1 MASKAKL
8 TTRSQV
14 TTSVTSDNLGK
25 GTELTF
31 AEMDSNLINLRDQT
45 IGIVADDSSTIN
57 IGAGDNLYIQGGT
70 NVTTATNSDGSVT
83 INSTASASG
92 LGDLTAS
99 GSSITSPSNADF
111 TINSSGTGN
120 VIIEKLIIRDGPSSA
135 NSITTESGYGLNL
148 TATNG
153 NMSLTANAISM
164 SSSLHVGLGGVDSGG
179 ILIEDNTIKTA
190 RSNENLEIAPAGTGS
205 LHVQTSLAVT
215 GASTL
220 DGVTI
225 TDNTISTNASNANLE
240 INANGSGEV
249 VLENLNVAGSGAT
262 VTGIADED
270 AMGSNSA
277 VKLATQQSIKAYADT
292 KSVLTG
298 STNNTITTVTGAN
311 ALQGEAN
318 LTFDGSTLAVTG
330 AATVST
336 TLGVTGASTLDGVLI
351 SDNHISSAA
360 SNADL
365 HIDTSGTG
373 NIISNAPIVGIGD
386 GATTATGGGNIILTD
401 QADGHF
407 QTSADGKV
415 GMLDPSGLQIDSAG
429 SWHYTQI
436 ALNSFSTNGY
446 NSLWSTRSRD
456 NNHGVNEYLEAGDT
470 IFNFFAAGWN
480 GDTDGT
486 GYYSANAQVDMFA
499 SEQHDIN
506 NRGGGINMRTINTG
520 ATSGAT
526 IKFEMTDN
534 VVIRNP
540 KAATTAALAVEGSIR
555 LKNTSN
561 PSNVTDSAH
570 IFAKDDGSTS
580 EVYVR
585 DEAGNETKISPHN
598 QSGEWEYY
606 SKNVNTGKVF
616 RVNMESLIKEV
627 ERLSGKTFIEQ
638 E

>member
-8 TTRSQV
+8 ITRSASS
-14 TTSVTSDNLGK
+14 TSVTSDNLGK

-31 AEMDSNLINLRDQT
+31 AEMDSNLINLRDQSF
-45 IGIVADDSSTIN
+45 GLAADDSATIQVASGDTLY
-57 IGAGDNLYIQGGT
+57 IRGGAGIS
-70 NVTTATNSDGSVT
+70 TATNSSGELTITSSFLESSLGSFELGADGVISNKVT
-83 INSTASASG
+83 NQGIKMAPNGTGDFMIDSHSIRVGDEDAAVEIMSNGTQDFKIKVGDVSGSHIVLNGNSNITLTADSNKDIDVVLNGNGKLDVGGGLGIDVDTQIVVDGLLLKNTEISSTASDAP
-92 LGDLTAS
+92 
-99 GSSITSPSNADF
+99 IEISP
-111 TINSSGTGN
+111 SGTGHILLN
-120 VIIEKLIIRDGPSSA
+120 ADSD
-135 NSITTESGYGLNL
+135 ITGAL
-148 TATNG
+148 T
-153 NMSLTANAISM
+153 
-164 SSSLHVGLGGVDSGG
+164 
-179 ILIEDNTIKTA
+179 
-190 RSNENLEIAPAGTGS
+190 
-205 LHVQTSLAVT
+205 VT

-220 DGVTI
+220 DGV
-225 TDNTISTNASNANLE
+225 S
-240 INANGSGEV
+240 
-249 VLENLNVAGSGAT
+249 
-262 VTGIADED
+262 
-270 AMGSNSA
+270 
-277 VKLATQQSIKAYADT
+277 
-292 KSVLTG
+292 
-298 STNNTITTVTGAN
+298 
-311 ALQGEAN
+311 
-318 LTFDGSTLAVTG
+318 
-330 AATVST
+330 
-336 TLGVTGASTLDGVLI
+336 I

-407 QTSADGKV
+407 QTTADGKV

-446 NSLWSTRSRD
+446 NSLWATRS
-456 NNHGVNEYLEAGDT
+456 NSNTHGTNAYLDSGDV
-470 IFNFFAAGWN
+470 IFNFFGAGWN

-486 GYYSANAQVDMFA
+486 GYYSGNAIVDLYA
-499 SEQHDIN
+499 SEAHSISA
-506 NRGGGINMRTINTG
+506 RGGGVRVKTINTG
-520 ATSGAT
+520 ATSSGTTKLDINDTVT
-526 IKFEMTDN
+526 IQ
-534 VVIRNP
+534 NP
-540 KAATTAALAVEGSIR
+540 KAATTAALSVEGSIR

>member
-1 MASKAKL
+1 MPAKAKL
-8 TTRSQV
+8 VTR
-14 TTSVTSDNLGK
+14 TSSSSSVSSDNLGK
-25 GTELTF
+25 GSELTF
-31 AEMDSNLINLRDQT
+31 AEMDGNLINLRDAT
-45 IGIVADDSSTIN
+45 IGFASDDSTTN
-57 IGAGDNLYIQGGT
+57 NLTMGDTLKVAGGVGI
-70 NVTTATNSDGSVT
+70 TTAISGDVLTITNSNDT
-83 INSTASASG
+83 
-92 LGDLTAS
+92 GDLTIN
-99 GSSITSPSNADF
+99 GSTITAPSNADLTLEPGGTGEIHLKTDSDSF
-111 TINSSGTGN
+111 VYVGDTTANNYFSFLPSSGNLRWNSSGATDFILSHNNGGSITISEAGGTGAITVSPHSTEATLFGSGSHN
-120 VIIEKLIIRDGPSSA
+120 GTITSNGAHDLIIGT
-135 NSITTESGYGLNL
+135 NNL
-148 TATNG
+148 TN
-153 NMSLTANAISM
+153 
-164 SSSLHVGLGGVDSGG
+164 
-179 ILIEDNTIKTA
+179 
-190 RSNENLEIAPAGTGS
+190 AGTITLTDGADGNITLLCNGTGTITCS
-205 LHVQTSLAVT
+205 SPVSMASTLAVT

-220 DGVTI
+220 DGV
-225 TDNTISTNASNANLE
+225 S
-240 INANGSGEV
+240 
-249 VLENLNVAGSGAT
+249 
-262 VTGIADED
+262 
-270 AMGSNSA
+270 
-277 VKLATQQSIKAYADT
+277 
-292 KSVLTG
+292 
-298 STNNTITTVTGAN
+298 
-311 ALQGEAN
+311 
-318 LTFDGSTLAVTG
+318 
-330 AATVST
+330 
-336 TLGVTGASTLDGVLI
+336 I

-407 QTSADGKV
+407 QTTADGKV

-446 NSLWSTRSRD
+446 NSMWSTRS
-456 NNHGVNEYLEAGDT
+456 NSNTHGTNAYLDEGDV
-470 IFNFFAAGWN
+470 IFNFFGAGWN

-486 GYYSANAQVDMFA
+486 GYYSGNAIVDLYA
-499 SEQHDIN
+499 SEAHDAS
-506 NRGGGINMRTINTG
+506 NRGGGFRVKTINTG
-520 ATSGAT
+520 ASAT
-526 IKFEMTDN
+526 ATTKLYIDDT
-534 VVIRNP
+534 VTIQNP
-540 KAATTAALAVEGSIR
+540 KAATTAALSVEGSIR